1 MLGACLLVST
11 TILKTQSPN
20 NGTQQHRKNNA
31 KSRHGAH
38 GVLHPTDGCDSCSWH
53 ASLPNASPQH
63 AARVNGI
70 ALRDTAPISPA
81 VCLPH
86 INATFSPL
94 LKNPPRIPTSELSV
108 FETMSRYQGQA
119 QPHYVLTVTQTK
131 YVCREL
137 ELHELLVRHFGQ
149 GIDFNI
155 SV

>member
-1 MLGACLLVST
+1 MLGACFLVST

-20 NGTQQHRKNNA
+20 NGTQQHRRNNA
-31 KSRHGAH
+31 ESRHGAH
-38 GVLHPTDGCDSCSWH
+38 GATDGRDSCSWH

-70 ALRDTAPISPA
+70 ALRDAAPVSPA

-86 INATFSPL
+86 INATFSPPS
-94 LKNPPRIPTSELSV
+94 KNPPCTPTSELSV
-108 FETMSRYQGQA
+108 FETMSGYQGQA

-131 YVCREL
+131 YICRER
-137 ELHELLVRHFGQ
+137 ELNELLVRHFGQ

-155 SV
+155 SVC